1 MSNKRALITGASSGI
16 GWEMA
21 KLLAS
26 RGYELTLVARR
37 EARLREL
44 AAQLPTLCQVMAV
57 DVSDEQACRAL
68 YASVRGESLHIVINN
83 AGFGLFGSFA
93 AADLDTELQM
103 IAVNIRAV
111 HILTKLAL
119 QDFRRYNR
127 GYILNV
133 ASAAGYLPG
142 PLMATYYATKNYV
155 LRLTEAIREELRRE
169 HSAVKVCALC
179 PGPVE
184 TEFNRVAGVRFTL
197 SGLPASRVAQE
208 AITGLFDGKAA
219 VVPGFAMKAMVFAR
233 HFASDALLARITW
246 HFQHKKNGKPSAA
259 QPEAKSQPTATS
271 KPTAIRKPAKTVAKA
286 VKAAQT
292 TNPSAASA
300 ETARPAETTKITETT
315 ETTETVVASPEALQA
330 AETPIVPSK
339 PSQEPE
345 PSAASQSSQEPEPSQ
360 APEPSAAPEPS
371 QTPQTV

>member
-1 MSNKRALITGASSGI
+1 MGTKRALITGASSGI

-21 KLLAS
+21 KRLAN
-26 RGYELTLVARR
+26 RGYELTLAARR
-37 EARLREL
+37 EERLHEL
-44 AAQLPTLCQVMAV
+44 AAQLPTKCQVIAV

-68 YASVRGESLHIVINN
+68 YEAVRGENLRIVINN

-93 AADLDTELQM
+93 TTDLDTELQM
-103 IAVNIRAV
+103 IDVNIRAV

-179 PGPVE
+179 PGPVD

-197 SGLPASRVAQE
+197 SGLSAGRVAQE

-219 VVPGFAMKAMVFAR
+219 VVPGLAMKAMVVAR
-233 HFASDALLARITW
+233 HFASEEWLARITW
-246 HFQHKKNGKPSAA
+246 HFQHKKNGKSVAPAA
-259 QPEAKSQPTATS
+259 QATSNPSERAEGLKTETAT
-271 KPTAIRKPAKTVAKA
+271 AEV
-286 VKAAQT
+286 
-292 TNPSAASA
+292 SATS
-300 ETARPAETTKITETT
+300 ETATVSKAIETADHSSE
-315 ETTETVVASPEALQA
+315 S
-330 AETPIVPSK
+330 SK
-339 PSQEPE
+339 PSG
-345 PSAASQSSQEPEPSQ
+345 
-360 APEPSAAPEPS
+360 
-371 QTPQTV
+371 TPQTV